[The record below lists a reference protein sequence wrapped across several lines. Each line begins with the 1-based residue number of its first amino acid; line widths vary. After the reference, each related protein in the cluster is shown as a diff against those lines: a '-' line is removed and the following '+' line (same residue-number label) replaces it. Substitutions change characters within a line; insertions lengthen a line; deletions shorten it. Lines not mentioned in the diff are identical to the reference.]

1 MVKKGGKDE
10 SMGVWQAMGAEL
22 ASVERASTKGSA
34 WHLWGLFLMLLSL
47 FNEEPEQSN
56 NTKLL
61 QRWELALS
69 PSTVS
74 LTPSTVVGTGEAGH
88 H

>member
-1 MVKKGGKDE
+1 MIQIKQSKGVNSDQMVKKGVKDE

-47 FNEEPEQSN
+47 FNEEPE
-56 NTKLL
+56 
-61 QRWELALS
+61 
-69 PSTVS
+69 
-74 LTPSTVVGTGEAGH
+74 
-88 H
+88 